1 MSQLLHFPF
10 KILISRLVSFRPYF
24 YYHKQTLHICS
35 LIHSTKA
42 AIAPSTKGTPVT
54 AAKAAP
60 PPLKILVDDVTG
72 ATGVD
77 GEVTACVVG
86 EVGGLVGGTVGGTV
100 DATVGATGSVTDVAM
115 TEDRT

>member
-1 MSQLLHFPF
+1 M
-10 KILISRLVSFRPYF
+10 
-24 YYHKQTLHICS
+24 
-35 LIHSTKA
+35 
-42 AIAPSTKGTPVT
+42 T

-77 GEVTACVVG
+77 GVVAACVVG
-86 EVGGLVGGTVGGTV
+86 EVGGLDGGTVGGTV
-100 DATVGATGSVTDVAM
+100 DGTVGATGSVTDVAM